1 MGILVYISTLIQ
13 GYVVNV
19 SCNHGMMNTQDL
31 DDFSA
36 FLYYAQDGVTA
47 ITWACQSG
55 HVHVVKELVQANVNV
70 NQRNK
75 VKCMLLVC
83 CS

>member
-1 MGILVYISTLIQ
+1 MDNIFSD
-13 GYVVNV
+13 YV
-19 SCNHGMMNTQDL
+19 
-31 DDFSA
+31 
-36 FLYYAQDGVTA
+36 QDGVTA

-70 NQRNK
+70 NQTNK

>member
-1 MGILVYISTLIQ
+1 MS
-13 GYVVNV
+13 
-19 SCNHGMMNTQDL
+19 
-31 DDFSA
+31 
-36 FLYYAQDGVTA
+36 FLYHVQDGVTA

-75 VKCMLLVC
+75 VNACYRCVVVNQTVQLSAHIYFLC
-83 CS
+83 CTEC